1 MTFTHATAMFF
12 WSALALPPVIASVA
26 YFRTSPST
34 EPLAQR
40 LAVSAHGIAISVL
53 CLSALL
59 IGGFGH
65 SQQEFGVFFRSFCWV
80 PVFLIAY
87 SFWRF
92 RGKKSIH
99 LLQVVNLIWL
109 FFAVVL
115 GGMAVTGVW
124 P

>member
-1 MTFTHATAMFF
+1 MTFTHTTAMFF

-99 LLQVVNLIWL
+99 LLQVINLIWL